1 MIQQLV
7 QRLIDAGS
15 SQEDAASTVLESD
28 PLDLVLHLEQV
39 WDQADLWNEPH
50 RPAGPAR
57 RALSELGRFRTVGPA
72 SGPAWNH
79 IGYAYV
85 LENTRAVQILRRVVK
100 EFREGESLG
109 IPQRATLRWLDAT
122 EALLFGGFNLF
133 GPWLE
138 TSAVRPNPEATR
150 RNAYWR
156 MFGADLAFGSETNTP
171 AVFEKAA
178 AANTE
183 FVPVFEELLRALRQ
197 AMANVSAASSGQQP
211 DDDRIFR
218 IAEQLAAMLRA
229 RRRHGMLA
237 REELAAVTALG
248 WVHLT
253 LSTNSPV
260 VVDLRADASSP
271 GERLELIGER
281 VALAPHRRAEHFF
294 AMATDLSLLLRTLE
308 AGYISGPE
316 FAWLLYA
323 DAPSQAAGAAPAG
336 VEPIGAA
343 SRRVITEWSAA
354 TGRSMHG

>member
-15 SQEDAASTVLESD
+15 SQEDAAATVLESD

-39 WDQADLWNEPH
+39 WDQVNLWNEPH
-50 RPAGPAR
+50 GPAGAAR
-57 RALSELGRFRTVGPA
+57 RALSDLGQFRTAAPSTA
-72 SGPAWNH
+72 PAWNH
-79 IGYAYV
+79 IGYAFV

-122 EALLFGGFNLF
+122 EALLFGRFNLF
-133 GPWLE
+133 VPWLE
-138 TSAVRPNPEATR
+138 TSAVRPDPEATR
-150 RNAYWR
+150 RNTYWR
-156 MFGADLAFGSETNTP
+156 MFGADLAFGTEANTP

-178 AANTE
+178 AANTG
-183 FVPVFEELLRALRQ
+183 FMPLFQELLYALQ
-197 AMANVSAASSGQQP
+197 QSMANARTTSGNQQR

-218 IAEQLAAMLRA
+218 LADQLADMLRA
-229 RRRHGMLA
+229 RRQHGMLA
-237 REELAAVTALG
+237 RDELGAATALG

-260 VVDLRADASSP
+260 VGDLQADASSP

-281 VALAPHRRAEHFF
+281 VALAPHRRAENFF

-308 AGYISGPE
+308 AGYVSGPE

-323 DAPSQAAGAAPAG
+323 DAPPQSDGSVPAGA
-336 VEPIGAA
+336 EPLGAA
-343 SRRVITEWSAA
+343 SWRVITEWSAA
-354 TGRSMHG
+354 SGTT